1 MRLIISSI
9 WVLLLCFQSY
19 QINAQ
24 DFITEW
30 TFSSA
35 ATQISFRALTSGNV
49 IYTWS
54 ASPSGNSGG
63 GSFNRSTPGGVTLA
77 GLNIP
82 ANNIVTISMEPQNL
96 RRFFF
101 EEGFGSNANNLTNV
115 TQWGAVPWNSMRSA
129 FEGCGYLTISSLND
143 PILSNVTDM
152 SRMFFNSFNFNSNIS
167 GWDVSSV
174 TDMTSMFSFC
184 GDFNQDI
191 GNWNVASVQNMSYMF
206 RSAMNFNQNLGNW
219 NTSSAINMSYMF
231 RSSENFNQD
240 IGNWNTQ
247 NVTNMSYMFNNASQ
261 FNQDIGNWNTQNVTN
276 MSNMF
281 DNALLFNSD
290 IGNWNTSNVTN
301 MASMFAYAYV
311 FNKDIGG
318 WNTTNVTQMNNMFLE
333 AYNFNQNLSLWDVS
347 NVTNMRGMFWDANSF
362 NQCIENWDVSD
373 VTNFSLMFYSTDVFN
388 KNIGNWVINPNSN
401 LGFMFDNSGMDCN
414 HYTATLVG
422 WQNNN
427 PTVTGRSLGA
437 QGRQYGTSAVAA
449 RNALVNNQG
458 WTITGDSPSGAAC
471 DALLPIKLVSF
482 IATSKEN
489 EVDLYWQTTSEINN
503 HYFEIEH
510 SQNGIDFKSIGRIEG
525 AGNSNALLDYHFV
538 HEDVS
543 PSLHYYRLKQVDYDG
558 QYSYS
563 DIVSVFVKR
572 EVNDVSIY
580 PNPATNI
587 ININGAD
594 GLYYA
599 LYDLVGRQVHNGQI
613 SDDSISIDHLAT
625 GMYYLHLD
633 SDAGKS
639 VYKVWKK

>member
-54 ASPSGNSGG
+54 ASPSGFLFF
-63 GSFNRSTPGGVTLA
+63 GSLNRSTP
-77 GLNIP
+77 
-82 ANNIVTISMEPQNL
+82 NIVTISMEPQNL

-362 NQCIENWDVSD
+362 NQSIENWDVSD

-458 WTITGDSPSGAAC
+458 WTITGDSPSSATC
-471 DALLPIKLVSF
+471 DALLPIKLISF

-489 EVDLYWQTTSEINN
+489 EVDLHWQTSSEINN
-503 HYFEIEH
+503 NYFDIEY
-510 SQNGIDFKSIGRIEG
+510 STDGSDFITIGREDG
-525 AGNSNALLDYHFV
+525 AGNSNTLLDYNFV
-538 HEDVS
+538 HKDMS
-543 PSLHYYRLKQVDYDG
+543 AGRHYYRLKQVDYDG
-558 QYSYS
+558 AYSYS
-563 DIVSVFVKR
+563 DIKSAVVKGEGNGVSV
-572 EVNDVSIY
+572 Y
-580 PNPATNI
+580 PNPTKDFVYLSGINEGEYSIRDITNKI
-587 ININGAD
+587 
-594 GLYYA
+594 
-599 LYDLVGRQVHNGQI
+599 VSFGQI
-613 SDDSISIDHLAT
+613 STDGISLIHLNAGVYYISIISSTNHQ
-625 GMYYLHLD
+625 
-633 SDAGKS
+633 
-639 VYKVWKK
+639 VYRVLKM